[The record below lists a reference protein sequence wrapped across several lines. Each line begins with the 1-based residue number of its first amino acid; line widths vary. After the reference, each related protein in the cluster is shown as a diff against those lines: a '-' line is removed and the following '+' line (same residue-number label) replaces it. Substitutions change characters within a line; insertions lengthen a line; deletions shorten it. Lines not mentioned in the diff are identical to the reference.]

1 MGRRRI
7 QWRRAIIVAAGLFVI
22 VGGLAGLKFWQIST
36 LIAVGRTMEEAGPP
50 PETVGS
56 VVATTESWPV
66 TLTAVGTV
74 TGVEDV
80 TVSTEQPGIVA
91 RLGFESGDMVR
102 EGQPLVELETTVE
115 QAQLASAKARRD
127 LARVTADRTR
137 ALVEKEAIAISEQDR
152 DDSALASA
160 EGDVKAIEAQIEHKK
175 VRAPFSGRAGIRSV
189 NIGQY
194 LAAGTVVTTIESVAG
209 LWVDFSLPQEQ
220 LGRVAVGTPVKVT
233 LRDQAPLDGT
243 VTAVDS
249 AVDLQTRNIKLRATL
264 SARRAPLRSGMFV
277 TVAVMLPVDTPVI
290 VVPSTAVV
298 HAPFGDSV
306 FVLEPKPPGSPG
318 TTLTLQGRLV
328 KVARQQLV
336 KLGPARGDFVAIA
349 KGLAAGQEVVAFG
362 AFKLRN
368 GSPVVVD
375 NRNQPKQAL
384 SPKPEDR

>member
-1 MGRRRI
+1 L
-7 QWRRAIIVAAGLFVI
+7 RRAIIVAAGLFVI

-50 PETVGS
+50 PEAVGS
-56 VVATTESWPV
+56 AIATTESWPV

-80 TVSTEQPGIVA
+80 TVSTEQPGIVS

-115 QAQLASAKARRD
+115 EAQLASAKARRD
-127 LARVTADRTR
+127 LARVTAGRTR

-152 DDSALASA
+152 DDSALAAA
-160 EGDVKAIEAQIEHKK
+160 EGDLKAIEAQIEHKR

-220 LGRVAVGTPVKVT
+220 LGRVTVGTPVKVT
-233 LRDQAPLDGT
+233 LRDQSPLDGR

-249 AVDLQTRNIKLRATL
+249 AVDPQTRNIKLRATL

-277 TVAVMLPVDTPVI
+277 TVAVMLPVDSTVV

-318 TTLTLQGRLV
+318 TTLTPRGQLV
-328 KVARQQLV
+328 KIARQQFV

-349 KGLAAGQEVVAFG
+349 KGLAAGSEVVAFG

-375 NRNQPKQAL
+375 NRDQPKQAL
-384 SPKPEDR
+384 SPQPEDR